1 MPTRTGISP
10 ERNKGS
16 ARSRLAPLLRIGLVI
31 LILSIWYLPIREQL
45 TVFDERTGR
54 MLLTLPIAAGEEF
67 YLRYTHSVNLSDVTD
82 GIEWTGDTLMVRST
96 LFKSYGVGMPVLA
109 DGIGTHFEN
118 TPDGFLITGI
128 DRPEPGI
135 LLLLQEVPNNRL
147 LYRGREI
154 NLLDRF
160 GSGTLIRI
168 HVCPVSIMQTLLY
181 KE

>member
-1 MPTRTGISP
+1 MPTRTGLSP
-10 ERNKGS
+10 EKNKGS
-16 ARSRLAPLLRIGLVI
+16 VRGRLAPLLRISLVI
-31 LILSIWYLPIREQL
+31 LILSFWYLPIREQL

-54 MLLTLPIAAGEEF
+54 MLLTLPIEPGETF

-82 GIEWTGDTLMVRST
+82 GMEWTGEAIMVRST
-96 LFKSYGVGMPVLA
+96 LFKSFGVGMPVLT

-147 LYRGREI
+147 LYRDHEI
-154 NLLDRF
+154 NLLERF

-168 HVCPVSIMQTLLY
+168 CVCPVSIFQTLYY